1 MVLVSTARLIMT
13 CKYHF
18 VTAKLDRFLG
28 DELNAFISSVNDG
41 KVFHDVKY
49 HIMTDNLTVS
59 MGTGFMPFLGL

>member
-1 MVLVSTARLIMT
+1 MLVLTARFIMT
-13 CKYHF
+13 CRYHF
-18 VTAKLDRFLG
+18 VTAKLDHLHG

-59 MGTGFMPFLGL
+59 MGTGFIPFPGL